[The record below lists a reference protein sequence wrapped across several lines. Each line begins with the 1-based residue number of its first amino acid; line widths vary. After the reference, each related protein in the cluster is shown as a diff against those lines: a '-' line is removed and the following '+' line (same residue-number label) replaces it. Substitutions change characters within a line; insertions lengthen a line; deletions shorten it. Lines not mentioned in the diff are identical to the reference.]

1 MIWENKIPS
10 QQKPTP
16 LDRLNNRPFMTE
28 VGGLFSQVEPEKIA
42 IDCRQLLP
50 DWRRPTCQR
59 LPKKEACRGGVRGI
73 ADVTFERKMNS
84 IFGSINSSSTQL
96 ARPLN
101 NKGIG
106 IIVNENY
113 FATR

>member
-42 IDCRQLLP
+42 IDCRQIAA
-50 DWRRPTCQR
+50 R
-59 LPKKEACRGGVRGI
+59 LATPYVSTPAKEGGVSR
-73 ADVTFERKMNS
+73 RCSRNS
-84 IFGSINSSSTQL
+84 
-96 ARPLN
+96 
-101 NKGIG
+101 
-106 IIVNENY
+106 
-113 FATR
+113 